1 VTTTGRVYN
10 LTEMGRELGVDRKT
24 VADLIRVKRIPVYVR
39 TRRLVLADEEALV
52 VLRRALKP
60 VREPVAAAS

>member
-24 VADLIRVKRIPVYVR
+24 VADLIRVK
-39 TRRLVLADEEALV
+39 LV